1 MWCKWRRRRIG
12 MYNRYARTRGCATIN
27 LISCLHNLRNI
38 FSRSLSRLS
47 IIIFAW
53 RKKRKLKNF
62 LGKAL
67 NVFRDIVTHN
77 WMCAI
82 EITLKLVNNFS
93 IFVQID
99 LTKRACYKKI
109 NSEGVNWLH
118 KPVLKILLHGVNVN
132 SHENKQVEWEGGKML
147 KLLISCC

>member
-1 MWCKWRRRRIG
+1 MWCKWRRRTG

-27 LISCLHNLRNI
+27 LISCPHNLRNI

-62 LGKAL
+62 LSKAL

-99 LTKRACYKKI
+99 LTKRACYKKLIAKALIDSI
-109 NSEGVNWLH
+109 NQF
-118 KPVLKILLHGVNVN
+118 LKFSYTASMSIAMKTSKWNEKV
-132 SHENKQVEWEGGKML
+132 GK
-147 KLLISCC
+147 C